1 MKRRIFN
8 SQWIL
13 INWIKKKSTY
23 FPGVGWWDLMN
34 KIKAWYLWDYSMQEQ
49 PPSFFLCENECQLDA
64 EFFVKCLCW
73 ARLLLTAQCLC
84 FISQF
89 STSLYFFYTLKFNKL
104 FLKFIYLFL
113 FFFSLLL
120 FFYNMILTLTTLRF
134 LSRDSLRTLRYTTY
148 SILKIQLTFMLL
160 TLFYL
165 HYVQCDNAHIFRGTS
180 FTHKHKKKRNL
191 FTKNQKLQKSKR
203 LNCGWDW

>member
-1 MKRRIFN
+1 
-8 SQWIL
+8 
-13 INWIKKKSTY
+13 
-23 FPGVGWWDLMN
+23 
-34 KIKAWYLWDYSMQEQ
+34 MQEQ

-64 EFFVKCLCW
+64 EFFVKCLWW

-89 STSLYFFYTLKFNKL
+89 STSLYFLYFKIQLALSF
-104 FLKFIYLFL
+104 FFKFIYFFL
-113 FFFSLLL
+113 LLLFFSLSL
-120 FFYNMILTLTTLRF
+120 FFYNMILTLNTLRF

-180 FTHKHKKKRNL
+180 FTHTHKKRE
-191 FTKNQKLQKSKR
+191 TYSQKIKSYKSQK
-203 LNCGWDW
+203 G